1 MTVVPRPGQVYSV
14 FADLYT
20 HKLGEN
26 KMRFWRIE
34 SPEYDSDYKHTYVNG
49 SLEHPYGLP
58 GVECDVCGD
67 TWGGSR
73 ILPFECPESFRHHEK
88 INNRWP
94 ISRAEH
100 EALQKELMAI
110 LPIQGNPFFGL
121 RPGDDFQPCF
131 LDVPSRPRADFLWSS
146 IGSLLVSE
154 RIKNALVEF
163 CPSDIAVCPVTSRK
177 IGKREAK
184 LPPPIPSTGEP
195 EDMIDEVP
203 ILRDTS
209 EIAPYFEVLIL
220 KESEYPPGGTPT
232 RVCPGCRRPD
242 VDSST
247 RVLRMTP
254 EMWKGHN
261 IFFLATT
268 LYVVITD
275 KLRERLVRH
284 RPTNVFFEAI

>member
-1 MTVVPRPGQVYSV
+1 M
-14 FADLYT
+14 
-20 HKLGEN
+20 K
-26 KMRFWRIE
+26 FWRIQ
-34 SPEYDSDYKHTYVNG
+34 SPEYRSDYKDTYING
-49 SLEHPYGLP
+49 SLEHPFGLP
-58 GVECDVCGD
+58 GVKCDVCGD

-73 ILPFECPESFRHHEK
+73 ILPFECPESFRRHK
-88 INNRWP
+88 SITNRWP

-110 LPIQGNPFFGL
+110 LSIHGKPFIDL

-146 IGSLLVSE
+146 IGSLVVSE

-163 CPSDIAVCPVTSRK
+163 CSFDIAVCPVTIRK

-184 LPPPIPSTGEP
+184 LAPPMPSTGEP
-195 EDMIDEVP
+195 EDIIDEVP
-203 ILRDTS
+203 ILQDIS
-209 EIAPYFEVLIL
+209 KIGPYFEVLML
-220 KESEYPPGGTPT
+220 KESEHPAGSTPT

-242 VDSST
+242 VDFST
-247 RVLRMTP
+247 RELRMTP

-268 LYVVITD
+268 LRVVITD
-275 KLRERLVRH
+275 DLKELLARY
-284 RPTNVFFEAI
+284 RPKNVHFQEI